1 MIFDKDKVYLAFYK
15 GNDRLLDKVITWTS
29 RGIYS
34 HVEVII
40 DGISYSSSGRDGGIR
55 KKLPSFMSYDNINKW
70 DIFELKVNDIK
81 SFKET
86 FDMLKSKKTFG
97 EIPFMKH
104 NKNEAKGKYD
114 YWSIILYHI
123 LRIRLIS
130 KINSNRFICTEFVLE
145 IIQAGLNIKIEKGVK
160 NTITRLSHKAFN
172 CGFKTTPTNVLELL
186 TSLNYIN
193 RKIPNEEVEK
203 NA

>member
-15 GNDRLLDKVITWTS
+15 GNDRILDKVITWTS

-70 DIFELKVNDIK
+70 DIFELKLNDIK

-86 FDMLKSKKTFG
+86 FEMLKSKKIFG

-104 NKNEAKGKYD
+104 SKTDNIGKYD
-114 YWSIILYHI
+114 YWSIVLYHI
-123 LRIRLIS
+123 FRLPLIS
-130 KINSNRFICTEFVLE
+130 KVNSKRYICTEFVLE
-145 IIQAGLNIKIEKGVK
+145 VVQAGLNIKSDIKAN
-160 NTITRLSHKAFN
+160 NTTSRLSHKAFN